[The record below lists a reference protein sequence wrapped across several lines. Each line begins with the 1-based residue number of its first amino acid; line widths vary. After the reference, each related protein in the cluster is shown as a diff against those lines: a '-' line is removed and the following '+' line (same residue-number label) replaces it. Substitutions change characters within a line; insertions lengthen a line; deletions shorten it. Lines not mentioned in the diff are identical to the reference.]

1 MGCLDGIESTW
12 SGEVDQLE
20 LACHSIM
27 ERQHAGAR
35 LFAYSYLTF
44 RILSLKCRYTTEAS
58 SNIFPYERVISMPK
72 LTRNTRIFLS
82 VLLFF
87 SLVSL
92 ACGVSTPRAT
102 SSQPT
107 PVVEAVQVNPTT
119 STSEVTLVT
128 NEDQVLVDL
137 YSRLNPSVVNI
148 TVYLNQNGELA
159 TYAQASGFVYDDQG
173 HVLTNA
179 HVVHGTDAVEVTFSD
194 GLIREANMVGEDL
207 NSDLAVIQVE
217 LPAGAAP
224 IPLGTMDEL
233 AVGQTVVAIGNPFGL
248 EGTLTRGI
256 ISALGR
262 TIPALTIFSIPQA
275 IQTDAAINPG
285 NSGGPLLNLKG
296 EVIGV
301 NAQIETTGTSESN
314 LGVGFAIP
322 VSLISRVV
330 PALIESGH
338 YDWPWLGVSGY
349 TVNPPLVKAMS
360 LPVEQGAYVSTVTD
374 GGPALATGLIGTTGT
389 VTQDGRTVEVGGDVI
404 TAIDGQPVKTF
415 DDILVYLSLQTSP
428 GQEVTLTILRDGK
441 YQDVK
446 LQLGTRPSQ

>member
-1 MGCLDGIESTW
+1 MKG
-12 SGEVDQLE
+12 
-20 LACHSIM
+20 
-27 ERQHAGAR
+27 
-35 LFAYSYLTF
+35 
-44 RILSLKCRYTTEAS
+44 S
-58 SNIFPYERVISMPK
+58 SSMPK

-82 VLLFF
+82 IAVFF

-92 ACGVSTPRAT
+92 ACGVAAPRAT

-107 PVVEAVQVNPTT
+107 PVAVVVQANPT
-119 STSEVTLVT
+119 SSSSEIALVT
-128 NEDQVLVDL
+128 NEDQVLVDM

-148 TVYLNQNGELA
+148 TVYLNQNGVLA
-159 TYAQASGFVYDDQG
+159 TYAQASGFIYDDQG
-173 HVLTNA
+173 HIVTNA
-179 HVVHGTDAVEVTFSD
+179 HVVHGVDAVQVTFSD
-194 GLIREANMVGEDL
+194 GLIRDATIVAEDL
-207 NSDLAVIQVE
+207 FSDLAVIQVE
-217 LPAGAAP
+217 LPAGVTP

-248 EGTLTRGI
+248 EGTLTRGV

-262 TIPALTIFSIPQA
+262 TIPTMTAYKIPEA

-301 NAQIETTGTSESN
+301 NAQIETSGTSESN

-322 VSLISRVV
+322 VSILNRVV
-330 PALIESGH
+330 PALIDTGH
-338 YDWPWLGVSGY
+338 YEWSWLGVVGY
-349 TVNPPLVKAMS
+349 TVYPALVKAMN
-360 LPVEQGAYVSTVTD
+360 LPVEQGAYVTTVTD
-374 GGPALATGLIGTTGT
+374 SGPAQAANLQGTTEE
-389 VTQDGRTVEVGGDVI
+389 VTQDGFTVEVGGDVI

-428 GQEVTLTILRDGK
+428 GQEVALTILRDGK